1 MGKTWAL
8 IFNKSG
14 FKSQSAAHQLC
25 DSVGLVTPSPFA
37 SVSPLSPEDFGGPVQ
52 GQFSTMLEKLRLH
65 GSSVTLVLSK

>member
-37 SVSPLSPEDFGGPVQ
+37 SVSLLSPEDFGGPVQ
-52 GQFSTMLEKLRLH
+52 RQFCHYAGKAEASWFLGCT
-65 GSSVTLVLSK
+65 GSF